1 METQRKPA
9 QLIAEIV
16 CKRFFFTQGFK
27 ELPPKFWNDIRF
39 ARNYRLQIIKANS
52 LLKIYKPQAIINAL
66 KSKQGS
72 TIYSLTA
79 KWLDPLIAVEQAKI
93 EKLEKQ
99 LENAINSPQNPPP
112 NSSLLIENDVPRP
125 AFKTG
130 TSLLEELE

>member
-1 METQRKPA
+1 MMEQRKPA

-16 CKRFFFTQGFK
+16 CKRFFLTQGFK

-52 LLKIYKPQAIINAL
+52 LLKIYRPQAIINAL

-72 TIYSLTA
+72 SIYSLTA
-79 KWLDPLIAVEQAKI
+79 KWLDSLIAVEQAKI

-99 LENAINSPQNPPP
+99 LEKAVEKPTVE
-112 NSSLLIENDVPRP
+112 SSKGDVPFEPQTPRP
-125 AFKTG
+125 SFQTG
-130 TSLLEELE
+130 KSLLEELE